1 MDAAGSED
9 EDDQDD
15 VKLDKEIGRTFD
27 VIHQLD
33 KVIDRTLDEI
43 RQNAS
48 SSSLATSSSL
58 SVGNNS
64 VPSRAT
70 RNTDNSEPG
79 VVENTRDMQV
89 AACQTAIRTLDDNE
103 DADDHDDK
111 IHPNLAAAPTVV
123 DLDEE
128 ETINVP
134 GDDCENKTIM
144 SALSSPD
151 DRDNHPAEE
160 SQVPRNIPLLPPALK
175 ISGMPPISENFA
187 VDRAFAG
194 GLNDD
199 VTDGKDTTMP
209 ASHQT
214 ERTRTAQKVNEY
226 ASVTMEDLNAE
237 WLCQFLNPFST
248 FVEETLQSCSESN
261 IVTNVEKT
269 LWPDLMSIPQA
280 LGISSSGS
288 SGSCTGNIL
297 PSSVPVSM
305 TSVKTAAIPDAG
317 PFVDDRELPAEA
329 GIEVRPMKSKD
340 TTRRA

>member
-187 VDRAFAG
+187 ADRAFAG
-194 GLNDD
+194 GLND
-199 VTDGKDTTMP
+199 GAIEKKHTTAP
-209 ASHQT
+209 AAQQT
-214 ERTRTAQKVNEY
+214 QPTSQQDIGFT
-226 ASVTMEDLNAE
+226 SMTMEDLNAE
-237 WLCQFLNPFST
+237 WLYQFLNPFAT
-248 FVEETLQSCSESN
+248 FVEETLQSCSDSEMA
-261 IVTNVEKT
+261 TNVEKI

-280 LGISSSGS
+280 LGISSSDS
-288 SGSCTGNIL
+288 SGSCAGTIL
-297 PSSVPVSM
+297 PPRVSVRTASA
-305 TSVKTAAIPDAG
+305 TSAAG
-317 PFVDDRELPAEA
+317 PSFADDRELPAEA
-329 GIEVRPMKSKD
+329 GIEVRPLKSS
-340 TTRRA
+340 

>member
-1 MDAAGSED
+1 
-9 EDDQDD
+9 
-15 VKLDKEIGRTFD
+15 LDKEIGRA
-27 VIHQLD
+27 
-33 KVIDRTLDEI
+33 LDEI
-43 RQNAS
+43 RQLDKAIGRSLDEISQNAS
-48 SSSLATSSSL
+48 CSSASSSL
-58 SVGNNS
+58 SDGVGNNS
-64 VPSRAT
+64 PPARTNNADKSV
-70 RNTDNSEPG
+70 PG
-79 VVENTRDMQV
+79 VVKNIGDMQ
-89 AACQTAIRTLDDNE
+89 ATACQTAIQTL
-103 DADDHDDK
+103 ADDDGADNAN